1 MKTKLFAIASDVV
14 LLVLVIGGAIW
25 LFALGSP
32 VAAWQ
37 TDRSL
42 LPLVTDWSR
51 VLILLAAVG
60 VVLGLVLAALLRR
73 GRDRVVD
80 GDVVRYGA
88 YQRIVHWSLA
98 IGFVVDLVT
107 GAWLLRLFGLQTTVE
122 LRPTLYVLHFIGAG
136 LIVLA
141 AATFVTASRV
151 RGEDELFPRW
161 ADVGPA
167 IARLFAYLG
176 VYGDRGFLGIRLPM
190 VWLQNALAAIGIRP
204 ARREGKFLSVEKV
217 LSFTPLAVLAVLVVG
232 TGLIKAA
239 RYFFA
244 VPPDVLRGATWVHDV
259 SVWLTLI
266 VVGLHLVAIFLVP
279 RNWPGIRSM
288 VTGRMRLDVLRKEF
302 PGWADELGRRE
313 VPVSGR
319 EVPAHGIAG
328 GGD

>member
-32 VAAWQ
+32 VVAWQ

-51 VLILLAAVG
+51 ILILLAAVG

-73 GRDRVVD
+73 GRDRIVD

-88 YQRIVHWSLA
+88 YQRLVHWSLA

-122 LRPTLYVLHFIGAG
+122 LRPTLYVVHFIGAG

-151 RGEDELFPRW
+151 RGEDALFPRW

-176 VYGDRGFLGIRLPM
+176 VYGDRGFLGIRLRM
-190 VWLQNALAAIGIRP
+190 VWLQNALAAVGIRP
-204 ARREGKFLSVEKV
+204 ARREGKFLAVEKV
-217 LSFTPLAVLAVLVVG
+217 LSFTPLAALAVLVVG

-288 VTGRMRLDVLRKEF
+288 VTGRMRLDVVREEF
-302 PGWADELGRRE
+302 PGWADELRQRE
-313 VPVSGR
+313 VPASGR

-328 GGD
+328 GD